1 MSLKKVANLQELPV
15 TERFPETIGEENGGP
30 EARKFSLF
38 TLKAKS
44 RGSQQLT
51 DIGYIALP
59 MPKLNDAINVTYS
72 DAEFGA
78 AGAVSVGSMGGNI
91 SGDFEKLTDIMKTG
105 ARSFN
110 QTTVG
115 RVGADLATKAFPG
128 LRASLVNGLRTIA
141 NPYLTNV
148 FKSTGFRQFSFSY
161 SLRAKSSNESET
173 ITRIVKL
180 FKKAMMPEDIL
191 VSRNNAS
198 YKDGHTQVTGIQK
211 LPDIFDIKFFP
222 TTGNYRNGGAGN
234 DLIQIRNAVLTDMKT
249 DYSSD
254 TQAPTFFKDTNAPMG
269 VNLTLTFKETTIY
282 TRERCNDDYSRLIF
296 GGNEETAGLDGDP
309 GSVEG
314 TA

>member
-1 MSLKKVANLQELPV
+1 MSLKKVANLRELPL
-15 TERFPETIGEENGGP
+15 TLRFPDNIGEDGGGP
-30 EARKFSLF
+30 DGKKFSLF
-38 TLKAKS
+38 TIKS
-44 RGSQQLT
+44 KNVGSQQIV
-51 DIGYIALP
+51 DRGYIALP
-59 MPKLNDAINVTYS
+59 MPKLNDALNVTYS

-128 LRASLVNGLRTIA
+128 LRASLVNGLRTIS

-148 FKSTGFRQFSFSY
+148 FKSTGFRQYAFTY
-161 SLRAKSSNESET
+161 SLRAKKDTDSQT
-173 ITRIVKL
+173 ITDIVKT
-180 FKKAMMPEDIL
+180 FKKSMMPEDIL
-191 VSRNNAS
+191 VSRNSAS

-211 LPDIFDIKFFP
+211 LPDMFDVKFFP
-222 TTGNYRNGGAGN
+222 TTRNYQIKNSGNS
-234 DLIQIRNAVLTDMKT
+234 LFTIQNAVLTDMKV

-254 TQAPTFFKDTNAPMG
+254 TQAPTFFKNTNAPMG

-296 GGNEETAGLDGDP
+296 GQNNDSSIEEDED
-309 GSVEG
+309 SFEG
-314 TA
+314 FA

>member
-1 MSLKKVANLQELPV
+1 MSLKKVANLRELPI

-30 EARKFSLF
+30 EARKFSVY
-38 TLKAKS
+38 TLKGKS

-51 DIGYIALP
+51 DLGYVVLP
-59 MPKLNDAINVTYS
+59 MPKINDAVNVSYS

-91 SGDFEKLTDIMKTG
+91 SGDFEKLSNIMNTG
-105 ARSFN
+105 LSSFN

-161 SLRAKSSNESET
+161 SLRAKSSTESET
-173 ITRIVKL
+173 ITRIIKI
-180 FKKAMMPEDIL
+180 FKKEMMPEDIL
-191 VSRNNAS
+191 VSKNNAS
-198 YKDGHTQVTGIQK
+198 FQKGHTQVTGIQK

-222 TTGNYRNGGAGN
+222 TTGNYQNGDAGN
-234 DLIQIRNAVLTDMKT
+234 DLVQIKNAVLTDMKT

-254 TQAPTFFKDTNAPMG
+254 TQVPTFFKNTNAPMG

-296 GGNEETAGLDGDP
+296 GQNNESSIEED
-309 GSVEG
+309 EG
-314 TA
+314 FA

>member
-1 MSLKKVANLQELPV
+1 MSLKKVANLRELPI

-30 EARKFSLF
+30 EARKFSVY
-38 TLKAKS
+38 TLKGKS

-51 DIGYIALP
+51 DLGYVVLP
-59 MPKLNDAINVTYS
+59 MPKINDAVNVSYS

-91 SGDFEKLTDIMKTG
+91 SGDFEKLSNIMKTG
-105 ARSFN
+105 LSSFN

-161 SLRAKSSNESET
+161 SLRAKSSTESET
-173 ITRIVKL
+173 ITRIIKI

-191 VSRNNAS
+191 VSKNNAS
-198 YKDGHTQVTGIQK
+198 FQKGHTQVTGIQK

-222 TTGNYRNGGAGN
+222 TTGNYQNGDAGN
-234 DLIQIRNAVLTDMKT
+234 DLVQIKNAVLTDMKT

-254 TQAPTFFKDTNAPMG
+254 TQAPTFFKNTNAPMG

-296 GGNEETAGLDGDP
+296 GVNEEADTVMGD
-309 GSVEG
+309 EE
-314 TA
+314 

>member
-1 MSLKKVANLQELPV
+1 MSLKKVANLRELPI

-30 EARKFSLF
+30 EARKFSVY
-38 TLKAKS
+38 TLKGKS

-51 DIGYIALP
+51 DLGYVVLP
-59 MPKLNDAINVTYS
+59 MPKINDAVNVSYS

-91 SGDFEKLTDIMKTG
+91 SGDFEKLSNIMKTG
-105 ARSFN
+105 LSSFN

-161 SLRAKSSNESET
+161 SLRAKSSTESET
-173 ITRIVKL
+173 ITRIIKI

-191 VSRNNAS
+191 VSKNNAS
-198 YKDGHTQVTGIQK
+198 FQKGHTQVTGIQK

-222 TTGNYRNGGAGN
+222 TTGNYQNGDAGN
-234 DLIQIRNAVLTDMKT
+234 DLVQIKNAVLTDMKT

-254 TQAPTFFKDTNAPMG
+254 TQVPTFFKNTNAPMG

-296 GGNEETAGLDGDP
+296 GVNEEADTVMGD
-309 GSVEG
+309 EE
-314 TA
+314 

>member
-1 MSLKKVANLQELPV
+1 MSLKKVANLRELPI

-30 EARKFSLF
+30 EARKFSVY
-38 TLKAKS
+38 TLKGKS

-51 DIGYIALP
+51 DLGYVVLP
-59 MPKLNDAINVTYS
+59 MPKINDAVNVSYS

-91 SGDFEKLTDIMKTG
+91 SGDFEKLSNIMKTG
-105 ARSFN
+105 LSSFN

-161 SLRAKSSNESET
+161 SLRAKSSTESET
-173 ITRIVKL
+173 ITRIIKI

-191 VSRNNAS
+191 VSKNNAS
-198 YKDGHTQVTGIQK
+198 FQKGHTQVTGIQK

-222 TTGNYRNGGAGN
+222 TTGNYQNGDAGN
-234 DLIQIRNAVLTDMKT
+234 DLIQIKNAVLTDMKT

-254 TQAPTFFKDTNAPMG
+254 TQVPTFFKNTNAPMG

-296 GGNEETAGLDGDP
+296 GVNEEADTVMGD
-309 GSVEG
+309 EE
-314 TA
+314 

>member
-1 MSLKKVANLQELPV
+1 MSLKRVANLRELPI
-15 TERFPETIGEENGGP
+15 TERFPETIGEPNGGP
-30 EARKFSLF
+30 EARKFSVY
-38 TLKAKS
+38 TLKGKS
-44 RGSQQLT
+44 RGSQQLN
-51 DIGYIALP
+51 DLGYVVLP

-91 SGDFEKLTDIMKTG
+91 SGDFEKLSDIMKTG

-148 FKSTGFRQFSFSY
+148 FKSTGFRQFSFTY
-161 SLRAKSSNESET
+161 SLRAKSSTESET
-173 ITRIVKL
+173 ITRIIKI

-191 VSRNNAS
+191 VSKNS
-198 YKDGHTQVTGIQK
+198 VSFKDGHTQVTGIQK
-211 LPDIFDIKFFP
+211 LPDMFDIKFYP
-222 TTGNYRNGGAGN
+222 TIGDYENVQGGN
-234 DLIQIRNAVLTDMKT
+234 DILIIQNAVLTDMKT

-282 TRERCNDDYSRLIF
+282 TRERCVDDYNGLIF
-296 GGNEETAGLDGDP
+296 GQNEESDIAGGD
-309 GSVEG
+309 
-314 TA
+314 